1 MSRTS
6 LDTVPR
12 PWRERET
19 TGKTMG
25 TDLMVFPVVFPQ
37 KKHLIARCLDLQ
49 IDAAVLALVQ
59 HIVGFVFFRLYVEL
73 NRP

>member
-1 MSRTS
+1 
-6 LDTVPR
+6 
-12 PWRERET
+12 
-19 TGKTMG
+19 MG
-25 TDLMVFPVVFPQ
+25 TDLVVLKNHQVRPRGFPQ

-59 HIVGFVFFRLYVEL
+59 HIVGFVFFRLYIEL